1 MSPAAGPAR
10 VVAVSPHLDDAVF
23 SAGALLTGLAAA
35 GAEVTVVTV
44 FTGTVADPRGFALSC
59 QTDKGLTADVD
70 YMALRRA
77 EDDAATAALG
87 VVGSHLP
94 LLEAPHRGYHSA
106 AALFGP
112 VVAGDEGCPDAVRE
126 VLEAFLAQR
135 SGGAVDLLL
144 GPQALGDHV
153 DHRHV
158 RCAVD
163 ALARDRGLPLA
174 RWADTPYVLRPGAQT
189 PEGGPRYPTEE
200 ELDAK
205 VEACAAYATQL
216 GFQFDG
222 TAAMVRALRAL
233 PETFDPPLPLRD
245 WAS

>member
-1 MSPAAGPAR
+1 MNRTGSHPAR
-10 VVAVSPHLDDAVF
+10 ILAVSPHLDDAVF
-23 SAGALLTGLAAA
+23 SAGALLTGLVAA

-44 FTGTVADPRGFALSC
+44 FTGSVVDPTGFALAC
-59 QTDKGLTADVD
+59 QTDKGLADDVD

-77 EDDAATAALG
+77 EDDTATAVLG
-87 VVGSHLP
+87 TTGVHLP

-112 VVAGDEGCPDAVRE
+112 VVAGDEECPAAVGK
-126 VLEAFLAQR
+126 VLGEFLDTR
-135 SGGAVDLLL
+135 SGGSVDLLL

-158 RCAVD
+158 RTAVD
-163 ALARDRGLPLA
+163 ALAVDRGLRLA
-174 RWADTPYVLRPGAQT
+174 RWADTPYVLRPGAES
-189 PEGGPRYPTEE
+189 PIGEPRYPTEE

-205 VEACAAYATQL
+205 VEACAAYVTQL

-222 TAAMVRALRAL
+222 PAAMARALRTL
-233 PETFDPPLPLRD
+233 PETFDPPLPVD
-245 WAS
+245 

>member
-1 MSPAAGPAR
+1 MNRAGTGPAR
-10 VVAVSPHLDDAVF
+10 VLAVSPHLDDAVF
-23 SAGALLTGLAAA
+23 SAGGLLTGLAAA
-35 GAEVTVVTV
+35 GAEVVVLTV
-44 FTGTVADPRGFALSC
+44 FTGSVADPTGFALAC
-59 QTDKGLTADVD
+59 QTDKGLPEDAD

-77 EDDAATAALG
+77 EDDAATAVLG
-87 VVGSHLP
+87 VGGVHLP

-112 VVAGDEGCPDAVRE
+112 VAAGDEGCPDAVGRA
-126 VLEAFLAQR
+126 LAAFLDAR
-135 SGGAVDLLL
+135 PTGAVDLLL

-158 RCAVD
+158 RTAVD

-174 RWADTPYVLRPGAQT
+174 RWADTPYVLRAGADT
-189 PEGGPRYPTEE
+189 PAGDPRYPTEE

-233 PETFDPPLPLRD
+233 PETFDPPLP
-245 WAS
+245 AAPV